1 MSDSRFWRPCIMA
14 SELKVD
20 KIFNAGG
27 DQDSGINLATND
39 TIKFDIATSTKATMA
54 STGIVTIVGEGG
66 TNTTN
71 LQQGLAKTWVNFNG
85 TGTIAARD
93 SFNVSGLVDN
103 GTGDYTINFSV
114 SMSNANYSPSGTT
127 SVVNDGGS
135 TPRCAITECATVAA
149 HQIRTIVTYDSNT
162 KLDSAIVSNQIFG
175 DLA

>member
-1 MSDSRFWRPCIMA
+1 MA

-66 TNTTN
+66 TTTTN
-71 LQQGLAKTWVNFNG
+71 LQQGLAKVWFNIDQEPS
-85 TGTIAARD
+85 TQTFRD
-93 SFNVSGLVDN
+93 SFNVASSSDE
-103 GTGDYTINFSV
+103 GTGATKLTFT
-114 SMSNANYSPSGTT
+114 NAFN
-127 SVVNDGGS
+127 NDGYSAAGMAKDDSGGS
-135 TPRCAITECATVAA
+135 FGILRISSPMSTTQFQFMGESHDDTNVDCDVAA
-149 HQIRTIVTYDSNT
+149 GSLH
-162 KLDSAIVSNQIFG
+162 G

>member
-1 MSDSRFWRPCIMA
+1 MSTIKVDTYLTRGGA
-14 SELKVD
+14 SEIAIDKLKGVTA
-20 KIFNAGG
+20 AG
-27 DQDSGINLATND
+27 SML
-39 TIKFDIATSTKATMA
+39 
-54 STGIVTIVGEGG
+54 VVGEGG

-135 TPRCAITECATVAA
+135 TPRSAITECATVAA
-149 HQIRTIVTYDSNT
+149 NQIRTIVSYHENT

>member
-1 MSDSRFWRPCIMA
+1 MA

-66 TNTTN
+66 TTTTN
-71 LQQGLAKTWVNFNG
+71 LQQGLAKGWVNFTGEG
-85 TGTIAARD
+85 TVAIND
-93 SFNVSGLVDN
+93 SHAVSSITDDAVGK
-103 GTGDYTINFSV
+103 YTVNFT
-114 SMSNANYSPSGTT
+114 NAMGNTNYAVTAQT
-127 SVVNDGGS
+127 EDGGGFND
-135 TPRCAITECATVAA
+135 PRIINHDASQARTTAA
-149 HQIRTIVTYDSNT
+149 YGLYHWHISSEALNDAT
-162 KLDSAIVSNQIFG
+162 KLNVIAHG

>member
-1 MSDSRFWRPCIMA
+1 MA

-66 TNTTN
+66 TTTTN
-71 LQQGLAKTWVNFNG
+71 LQQGLAKTWVNYAGSG
-85 TGTIAARD
+85 TSARD
-93 SFNVSGLVDN
+93 SLNLTAMVDN
-103 GTGDYTINFSV
+103 GTGDYSLTIANN
-114 SMSNANYSPSGTT
+114 MANANYSTT
-127 SVVNDGGS
+127 GAGEHHVNNHTVFFTIDRANRPTAAVLRANTMNQGGS
-135 TPRCAITECATVAA
+135 FTDIIEFNC
-149 HQIRTIVTYDSNT
+149 TIH
-162 KLDSAIVSNQIFG
+162 G

>member
-1 MSDSRFWRPCIMA
+1 MA

-66 TNTTN
+66 TTTTN
-71 LQQGLAKTWVNFNG
+71 LQQGLAKAWVSFVG
-85 TGTIAARD
+85 TGTISVSD
-93 SFNVSGLVDN
+93 SFNLSSLVDDDT
-103 GTGDYTINFSV
+103 GTYTANINNDMANDAYCWSV
-114 SMSNANYSPSGTT
+114 SMKDGTT
-127 SVVNDGGS
+127 QGRGRHSCPQNASTYSASAFQMEFQNDNSDVMQDVDHG
-135 TPRCAITECATVAA
+135 ALVIT
-149 HQIRTIVTYDSNT
+149 
-162 KLDSAIVSNQIFG
+162 G

>member
-1 MSDSRFWRPCIMA
+1 MA

-66 TNTTN
+66 TTTTN
-71 LQQGLAKTWVNFNG
+71 LQQGLAKCWAEVNMPG
-85 TGTIAARD
+85 TPAILD
-93 SFNVSGLVDN
+93 SFNYSSITDDAQGR
-103 GTGDYTINFSV
+103 TGMTINNNMNNAFYSKPGSESDGSAVHCFTQGPATTTYQVNMYDGSAYVDKDFS
-114 SMSNANYSPSGTT
+114 T
-127 SVVNDGGS
+127 SV
-135 TPRCAITECATVAA
+135 
-149 HQIRTIVTYDSNT
+149 
-162 KLDSAIVSNQIFG
+162 LG

>member
-1 MSDSRFWRPCIMA
+1 MA

-66 TNTTN
+66 STTTN
-71 LQQGLAKTWVNFNG
+71 LQQGLCKVWEQSVGAG
-85 TGTIAARD
+85 TGFDD
-93 SFNVSGLVDN
+93 SFNAASLTDSSTGVEEINYTSNMANNDAALTMSHQYTTAS
-103 GTGDYTINFSV
+103 GTGSFFDNASNRTTALHRVNHYQNGSSADPVKYNSTI
-114 SMSNANYSPSGTT
+114 
-127 SVVNDGGS
+127 
-135 TPRCAITECATVAA
+135 
-149 HQIRTIVTYDSNT
+149 H
-162 KLDSAIVSNQIFG
+162 G